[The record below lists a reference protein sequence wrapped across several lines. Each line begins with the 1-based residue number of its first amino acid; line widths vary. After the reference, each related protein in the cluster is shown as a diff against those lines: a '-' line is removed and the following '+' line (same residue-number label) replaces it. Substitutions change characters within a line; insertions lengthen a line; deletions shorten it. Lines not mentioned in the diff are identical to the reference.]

1 MSLIRFDL
9 PFVKFKMYCLIFNK
23 IERTFSYGVV
33 IIFEFISGLF
43 KPFFPITV
51 KFLLLFIF
59 FKF

>member
-51 KFLLLFIF
+51 KFLL
-59 FKF
+59 

>member
-33 IIFEFISGLF
+33 IIFELSFSII
-43 KPFFPITV
+43 K
-51 KFLLLFIF
+51 
-59 FKF
+59 